1 MFFAKLQSL
10 DLNFFN
16 HRQVYR
22 HNEMMIWDNTYA
34 DAAF

>member
-22 HNEMMIWDNTYA
+22 LKVMIWDHTYA
-34 DAAF
+34 DATF

>member
-10 DLNFFN
+10 DLIFFN

-22 HNEMMIWDNTYA
+22 LKVMMIWDHTYA
-34 DAAF
+34 DATF